1 MGLPGTIFGVV
12 AVVIIFGYLLLGI
25 WIYLFISI
33 VQKII
38 ATIVV
43 IFFGGGLIVSI
54 IGGYKLLHHEVFFK
68 SGKK

>member
-1 MGLPGTIFGVV
+1 MFGVV
-12 AVVIIFGYLLLGI
+12 AVVIIFGYLLFGI
-25 WIYLFISI
+25 WIYFSIPI

-38 ATIVV
+38 ATIVI

-54 IGGYKLLHHEVFFK
+54 VGGYKLLHHEVFLE